1 MKKKV
6 EKTNVVSTDEIKKQ
20 YKKARRKEV
29 VCKIADGLLEG
40 FAMGIAAMTA
50 GFGFCL
56 AVGLVNQKVKK

>member
-6 EKTNVVSTDEIKKQ
+6 EKTNVVAFDEF
-20 YKKARRKEV
+20 KKARRKEV

-40 FAMGIAAMTA
+40 FAIGIAAMTA

-56 AVGLVNQKVKK
+56 ALGLVNQKVKK